1 MITTVARWGNS
12 HAIRISKSILKQA
25 NLSLHDTLS
34 IDVNNDTITLK
45 KYAKSTYVNGILS
58 SPLKL
63 VKPILS
69 PFNTQNKS
77 SEKEYCPMPSTFSL
91 NISLLSKFE

>member
-45 KYAKSTYVNGILS
+45 KVPNSKAARFMELFGDYEGDWRCTEVDTGE
-58 SPLKL
+58 P
-63 VKPILS
+63 VG
-69 PFNTQNKS
+69 
-77 SEKEYCPMPSTFSL
+77 KEV
-91 NISLLSKFE
+91 IK